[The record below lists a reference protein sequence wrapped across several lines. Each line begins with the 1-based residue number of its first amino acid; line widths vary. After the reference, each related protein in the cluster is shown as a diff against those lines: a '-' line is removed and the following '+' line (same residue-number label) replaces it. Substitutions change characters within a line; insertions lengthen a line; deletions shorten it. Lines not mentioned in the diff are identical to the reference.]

1 MTSPAS
7 PSGAQ
12 RVRPVIWKL
21 RSLGLKG
28 EAGLQALSK
37 LIKVKV
43 GVSRG
48 EEIIGAGT
56 SPTHSTV
63 LLDGI
68 ACSYE
73 RLEDGGRQI
82 HAFRLAGDFCDLHRH
97 VLPELGD
104 EVAVA
109 ALSDCSI
116 GIIAYGDLDR
126 LMAQYPTLGL
136 ALWRATM
143 LETSISRQRLLNV
156 SRRSALQRVA
166 HLLCELL
173 ARREAIGIN
182 GAIIPLTQIELADAA
197 AISVVHINRIF
208 QDLRKLGAVSRNSR
222 AIEIV
227 NRERLVELASFDGHY
242 LDMPEVLVHWKI
254 DVKGDSSTRC
264 PRRVGEAQHTR
275 P

>member
-1 MTSPAS
+1 
-7 PSGAQ
+7 
-12 RVRPVIWKL
+12 VIWKL
-21 RSLGLKG
+21 RSLGLNG
-28 EAGLQALSK
+28 EADLQALTK
-37 LIKVKV
+37 LIEVKKV
-43 GVSRG
+43 GVNRG

-82 HAFRLAGDFCDLHRH
+82 HAFRLPGDFCDLHRH

-109 ALSDCSI
+109 ALSDCLI
-116 GIIAYGDLDR
+116 GIIAYRDLDR
-126 LMAQYPTLGL
+126 LIAQYPTLGL

-143 LETSISRQRLLNV
+143 LEASISRQTLLNV
-156 SRRSALQRVA
+156 SRRPALQRVA

-182 GAIIPLTQIELADAA
+182 GSVIPLTQIDLADAA

-227 NRERLVELASFDGHY
+227 NRERLVELVSFDGHY
-242 LDMPEVLVHWKI
+242 LNMPEVLLHWKV
-254 DVKGDSSTRC
+254 DV
-264 PRRVGEAQHTR
+264 
-275 P
+275 

>member
-1 MTSPAS
+1 MISPAS
-7 PSGAQ
+7 PSGAH

-21 RSLGLKG
+21 RSLGLES
-28 EAGLQALSK
+28 EADFQALSK

-109 ALSDCSI
+109 ALSDSRLASLRMGISI
-116 GIIAYGDLDR
+116 G
-126 LMAQYPTLGL
+126 
-136 ALWRATM
+136 
-143 LETSISRQRLLNV
+143 
-156 SRRSALQRVA
+156 
-166 HLLCELL
+166 
-173 ARREAIGIN
+173 
-182 GAIIPLTQIELADAA
+182 
-197 AISVVHINRIF
+197 
-208 QDLRKLGAVSRNSR
+208 
-222 AIEIV
+222 
-227 NRERLVELASFDGHY
+227 
-242 LDMPEVLVHWKI
+242 
-254 DVKGDSSTRC
+254 
-264 PRRVGEAQHTR
+264 
-275 P
+275 